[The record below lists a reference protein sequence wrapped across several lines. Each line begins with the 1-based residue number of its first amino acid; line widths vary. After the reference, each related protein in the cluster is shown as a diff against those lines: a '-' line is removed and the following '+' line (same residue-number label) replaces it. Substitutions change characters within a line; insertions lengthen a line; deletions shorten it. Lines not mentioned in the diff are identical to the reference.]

1 MLHDP
6 NQNALFPKLPEDA
19 LQKML
24 TVGAQVHFNS
34 GDILFTE
41 GQADYKFCV
50 VLDGEIEITKQLSGE
65 RKLLAVHR
73 RGEFLGEISMLTGE
87 VSSVNAR
94 ALTDAT
100 VIQIDGETFKHIITE
115 CSPIADIILTAMI
128 GRSKD
133 AEAQL
138 RQQEKLAALG
148 KLSAGLAHELN
159 NPAAAAQRASSNLR
173 EISQTLQS
181 LMCQLY
187 SLSQDQL
194 NFICE
199 LELEATQSFTN
210 TTTIKLDPLD
220 QSDKEDA
227 VTDWLEDHDIKNSW
241 KMAPTFVYTGI
252 DIDKLDKL
260 AEQIPDQL
268 EIVLHWLEA
277 KLAQTCLLNQIEQSS
292 ARISEIVKAVKG
304 YSYMDQAPLQELD
317 IHQGIENTLIIF
329 GHKLK
334 KGITVKREYDL
345 TLPRIQAY
353 GSELNQVWTNLIDNA
368 IDAMKGKGQL
378 TIRTAKDNACILV
391 EITDTGT
398 GIPEA
403 VQPRIFEPFFTTK
416 EIGAGTGLGLDI
428 AYRIVVKKHHGDI
441 HFVSKPGNTCFR
453 IYLPVDPSK
462 LIKCER
468 IDPPQPPLDKGG
480 L

>member
-6 NQNALFPKLPEDA
+6 NQTSLFPKLPEDA
-19 LQKML
+19 LQKMQ
-24 TVGAQVHFNS
+24 TVGAQIHFNAD
-34 GDILFTE
+34 DIVFTE

-50 VLDGEIEITKQLSGE
+50 VLDGEIEITKQLGGE
-65 RKLLAVHR
+65 RRLLAVHR

-100 VIQIDGETFKHIITE
+100 VLQIDGETFKHIIAQ
-115 CSPIADIILTAMI
+115 CSPVADIILTAMI

-133 AEAQL
+133 VEAQL

-173 EISQTLQS
+173 ELSKTLQS
-181 LMCQLY
+181 LTCQLN
-187 SLSQDQL
+187 SLSQEQL
-194 NFICE
+194 NFLCDFE
-199 LELEATQSFTN
+199 LQAN
-210 TTTIKLDPLD
+210 PTIKLDPLD

-241 KMAPTFVYTGI
+241 KLAPTFVNTGI
-252 DIDKLDKL
+252 DTDKLDNL
-260 AEQIPDQL
+260 RDQIPEDKL
-268 EIVLHWLEA
+268 EIALHWLEA
-277 KLAQTCLLNQIEQSS
+277 KLAQTCLLNQIEQST
-292 ARISEIVKAVKG
+292 ARISEIVQAVKG

-317 IHQGIENTLIIF
+317 IHQGIQNTLIIF

-334 KGITVKREYDL
+334 KGIAVKREYDL

-378 TIRTAKDNACILV
+378 TIRTAKDNTCILV

-403 VQPRIFEPFFTTK
+403 IQPRIFEPFFTTK

-428 AYRIVVKKHHGDI
+428 AYRIIVKKHHGDI
-441 HFVSKPGNTCFR
+441 HVQSKPGNTCFR
-453 IYLPVDPSK
+453 VYLPINPSE
-462 LIKCER
+462 LVKCER
-468 IDPPQPPLDKGG
+468 
-480 L
+480 

>member
-6 NQNALFPKLPEDA
+6 HIGALFPKLPEDA
-19 LQKML
+19 LEKMQ
-24 TVGAQVHFNS
+24 TVGAQVDYKS
-34 GDILFTE
+34 GDIVFTE
-41 GQADYKFCV
+41 GQSDYKFCV
-50 VLDGEIEITKQLSGE
+50 VLDGEIEITKQLGGE

-100 VIQIDGETFKHIITE
+100 VLQIDSETFKHIIAQ

-159 NPAAAAQRASSNLR
+159 NPAAAAQRASCNLR
-173 EISQTLQS
+173 DVAHTLQS
-181 LMCQLY
+181 LTFQLN
-187 SLSQDQL
+187 SLSPNEL

-199 LELEATQSFTN
+199 LEREARNSS
-210 TTTIKLDPLD
+210 IKLDPLD
-220 QSDKEDA
+220 QSDQEDT

-241 KMAPTFVYTGI
+241 KLAPTFVNVGI
-252 DIDKLDKL
+252 YIDKLDNL
-260 AEQIPDQL
+260 ASLVPFDKL
-268 EIVLHWLEA
+268 EIVLNWLEA
-277 KLAQTCLLNQIEQSS
+277 TLAQNCLLNQIEQST

-304 YSYMDQAPLQELD
+304 YSYMDMAPLQELD
-317 IHQGIENTLIIF
+317 VHQGIENTLIIF

-334 KGITVKREYDL
+334 KGITVKREYDQ
-345 TLPRIQAY
+345 TLPHIQAY

-368 IDAMKGKGQL
+368 IDAMKGQGQL
-378 TIRTAKDNACILV
+378 TIRTAKDNTCILV
-391 EITDTGT
+391 EITDTGI

-403 VQPRIFEPFFTTK
+403 LQPRIFEPFFTTK
-416 EIGAGTGLGLDI
+416 EVGAGTGLGLDI
-428 AYRIVVKKHHGDI
+428 AYRIIVKKHHGDI
-441 HFVSKPGNTCFR
+441 HVQSKPGNTCFR
-453 IYLPVDPSK
+453 IYLPINPSE
-462 LIKCER
+462 LVKCGQR
-468 IDPPQPPLDKGG
+468 M
-480 L
+480 

>member
-6 NQNALFPKLPEDA
+6 NQTSLFPKLPEDA
-19 LQKML
+19 LQKMQ
-24 TVGAQVHFNS
+24 TVGAQVDLNA
-34 GDILFTE
+34 GDIVFTE

-50 VLDGEIEITKQLSGE
+50 VLDGEIEITKQLGGE

-73 RGEFLGEISMLTGE
+73 RGEFLGEVSMITGQGATA
-87 VSSVNAR
+87 SAR
-94 ALTDAT
+94 ALTKAT
-100 VIQIDGETFKHIITE
+100 VLQIDGETFKRIIAE
-115 CSPIADIILTAMI
+115 CSPIADVILTAMI

-173 EISQTLQS
+173 TLSKTLQS
-181 LMCQLY
+181 LTCQLY
-187 SLSQDQL
+187 SLSQEQL
-194 NFICE
+194 NFVCDFE
-199 LELEATQSFTN
+199 LQAN
-210 TTTIKLDPLD
+210 PTIKLDPLE
-220 QSDKEDA
+220 QSDFEDA

-241 KMAPTFVYTGI
+241 KLAPTFVNTGI
-252 DIDKLDKL
+252 DTDKLDNL
-260 AEQIPDQL
+260 RDQIPEDKL

-277 KLAQTCLLNQIEQSS
+277 KLAQTCLLNQIEQST
-292 ARISEIVKAVKG
+292 ARISEIVQAVKG

-334 KGITVKREYDL
+334 KGISIKREYDL

-378 TIRTAKDNACILV
+378 TIRTAKDNTCILV

-403 VQPRIFEPFFTTK
+403 IQPRIFEPFFTTK

-428 AYRIVVKKHHGDI
+428 AYRIIVKKHHGDI
-441 HFVSKPGNTCFR
+441 HVQSKPGNTCFR
-453 IYLPVDPSK
+453 VYLPINQNN
-462 LIKCER
+462 LNQCER
-468 IDPPQPPLDKGG
+468 
-480 L
+480 